1 MPLSDERKGQIALQI
16 LNFLV
21 RKEGIR
27 LSAASREEI
36 ESLSKEIGVPVGEL
50 LQLAKE
56 IVDGVVR
63 ETFSWTSQPHGPA
76 PKQCGAYFFTQTSD
90 YPLKPASRI

>member
-1 MPLSDERKGQIALQI
+1 MPLSDARKGQIALQI

-63 ETFSWTSQPHGPA
+63 ETFS
-76 PKQCGAYFFTQTSD
+76 
-90 YPLKPASRI
+90 